1 MDMVDKHTYR
11 GNTHAHK
18 GNAIFFL
25 KVNSIQMQNE
35 SIYAAY
41 SKMSSKITHKPDI
54 RNAE

>member
-1 MDMVDKHTYR
+1 MVDKHTYR